1 MKNVYAFQ
9 EHANTAFRKA
19 NRLREQ
25 GRVRSAI
32 SIYNELLNGCSDVS
46 AQGLLTW
53 ALGSLHWSDAGN
65 GEESRRFFKENVAL
79 YEKHKELQ
87 KAEKAHLWAANSCE
101 NLMLLSLSY
110 EEYDVWAEKLK
121 SLQPKND
128 ILQIQVPE
136 VHESRDRAFP
146 WVRVMQ
152 GIMAYPILQTGTP
165 QSTGRVA
172 SGAAILQLILKNR
185 KKLRVPLDV
194 WQETVMNYTQAIVMT
209 AEHCYTRINESG
221 GVMDP
226 DEFLFIVDDSIPLV
240 EEYVRA
246 NPSNSEVQ
254 EGLAQMKKDQEN
266 FRQEKGQQVETH
278 TLVEFQWEMNPAL
291 EEAIR
296 DTGVQGLQFKLVKV
310 GTLK

>member
-1 MKNVYAFQ
+1 
-9 EHANTAFRKA
+9 
-19 NRLREQ
+19 
-25 GRVRSAI
+25 
-32 SIYNELLNGCSDVS
+32 
-46 AQGLLTW
+46 
-53 ALGSLHWSDAGN
+53 
-65 GEESRRFFKENVAL
+65 
-79 YEKHKELQ
+79 
-87 KAEKAHLWAANSCE
+87 
-101 NLMLLSLSY
+101 
-110 EEYDVWAEKLK
+110 
-121 SLQPKND
+121 
-128 ILQIQVPE
+128 
-136 VHESRDRAFP
+136 
-146 WVRVMQ
+146 
-152 GIMAYPILQTGTP
+152 
-165 QSTGRVA
+165 
-172 SGAAILQLILKNR
+172 
-185 KKLRVPLDV
+185 
-194 WQETVMNYTQAIVMT
+194 MNYTQAIVMT

-310 GTLK
+310 GIDKEMNLKMKFRPCGPVPRGKERMAGLALRCVFGFTFPNVVSAVPNFQVLLRPDAEYYVDLGSGVPLRAYWIQFGEYRLGPFQMTSYESFGKYYVVVKPISFQTVESNHIMHKKEELFTQLIPEFKKLKRKIIRLTG